1 MSGEQGVLDLGAQA
15 SKEVGDYILRIE
27 SLTEEKKQVGE
38 KIKSEF
44 AELASSGYDK
54 LAVKQIIKDRAAD
67 AQKSVELRAV
77 TAAYR
82 RAVAGLANSRV
93 GDWARGWLAEEARIN
108 KPMQAETSPQ
118 MDDFMKGR
126 KGQKAAPPADGD
138 AAH

>member
-1 MSGEQGVLDLGAQA
+1 MSDADHELGSQA
-15 SKEVGDYILRIE
+15 RKELAEHIERLE
-27 SLTEEKKQVGE
+27 SLTEEKKLVGE
-38 KIKSEF
+38 KIKAEF

-77 TAAYR
+77 TAVYR
-82 RAVAGLANSRV
+82 RALGSLSDTPL
-93 GDWARGWLAEEARIN
+93 GQWARSWMSEEARIN
-108 KPMQAETSPQ
+108 KPTKAETSPQ

-126 KGQKAAPPADGD
+126 KQKAAPPADGD

>member
-1 MSGEQGVLDLGAQA
+1 MSDADHELGSQSRKELGE
-15 SKEVGDYILRIE
+15 YISRIE
-27 SLTEEKKQVGE
+27 TLTEEKAQVGE
-38 KIKSEF
+38 KIRAEF

-82 RAVAGLANSRV
+82 RALGSLQGTPL
-93 GDWARGWLAEEARIN
+93 GDWARSWMSEEARIN
-108 KPMQAETSPQ
+108 KPTKAETSPQ

-138 AAH
+138 AAQV